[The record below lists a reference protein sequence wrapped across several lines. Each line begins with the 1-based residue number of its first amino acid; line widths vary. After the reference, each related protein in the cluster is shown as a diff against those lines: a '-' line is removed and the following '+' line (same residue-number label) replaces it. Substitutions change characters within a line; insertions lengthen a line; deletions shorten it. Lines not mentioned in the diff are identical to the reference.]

1 MLKIKQR
8 KSKKTLMPV
17 EMGRSHLSPLVTNNP
32 DI

>member
-1 MLKIKQR
+1 
-8 KSKKTLMPV
+8 MPV